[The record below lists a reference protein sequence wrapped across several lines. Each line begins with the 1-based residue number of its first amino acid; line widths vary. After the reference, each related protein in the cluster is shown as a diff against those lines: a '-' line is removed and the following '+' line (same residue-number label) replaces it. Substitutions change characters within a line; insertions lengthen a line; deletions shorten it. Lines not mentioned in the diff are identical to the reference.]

1 MHIFIIHALFTAYTG
16 ARTPE
21 EVSGGSDDSL
31 SPAAQK
37 AYIETLAQT
46 LSTTARPNTR
56 PEDMVRKSEV
66 RAHGAGGREG
76 GREKPF
82 LCLPNVLSEYMFVVK

>member
-1 MHIFIIHALFTAYTG
+1 MHIFIIHVLFTACTG

-31 SPAAQK
+31 SPATQK

-46 LSTTARPNTR
+46 LSSTARANTR

-66 RAHGAGGREG
+66 HTMELEGGREG
-76 GREKPF
+76 EAIS
-82 LCLPNVLSEYMFVVK
+82 LPSQCSV